1 MSDTPTDAA
10 KEKPI
15 NDTGGGNAP
24 QTGSTTTT
32 TEGQE
37 TAGTTSQ
44 EGSD

>member
-1 MSDTPTDAA
+1 MSETPNKD
-10 KEKPI
+10 KPV

-24 QTGSTTTT
+24 QTGSPTT
-32 TEGQE
+32 TEEQD

>member
-24 QTGSTTTT
+24 APSSQPTETQPTGTTTP
-32 TEGQE
+32 
-37 TAGTTSQ
+37 SQ
-44 EGSD
+44 ESSSD